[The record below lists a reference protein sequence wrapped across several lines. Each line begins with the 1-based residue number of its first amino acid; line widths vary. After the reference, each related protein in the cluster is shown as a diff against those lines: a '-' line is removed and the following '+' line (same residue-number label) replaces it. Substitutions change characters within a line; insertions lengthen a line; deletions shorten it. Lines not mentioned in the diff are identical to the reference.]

1 MRAAQ
6 GKRSIPLTEDDK
18 DFVNESKRKR
28 DVPVTGK
35 QGKRKKV
42 GHTETVPEPDITT
55 KTIINIPITETDGS
69 AVTTSGNTNLLV
81 QSKSGTPMCEKV
93 PESPVRHTQTNILS
107 TIHDVIIPT
116 TGDDTY
122 PTAVSSTQ
130 SGYSVTG
137 MANNGSTVMPALP
150 DFYNPESPL
159 FQVQDD
165 FIHEIVTGNINSS
178 VSSINS
184 PSSSV
189 GTFTTAPTFAVPQPV
204 NFNVLNTLPGGANLG
219 LLNQGLGGSPLAQPN
234 ATPQITT
241 EWQRAVSDTLSKL
254 LFNQQLILN
263 ELKSI
268 KQNTGGTGVNEGASN
283 LMQVLNENGE
293 QEPLSVQEI
302 ISRLTHHEETTQ
314 LGEPESITMD
324 DLTKLKEDQLKT
336 KGTQAHLAVT
346 IMNALTTKE
355 QRRGKS
361 VLGTKSRPALD
372 NAILSKIREYYFT
385 AYPCNEDDD
394 EAAIWKQCIHCMNN
408 RLKKYD
414 KA

>member
-6 GKRSIPLTEDDK
+6 GKRSILLTEDDK
-18 DFVNESKRKR
+18 DFVKESKRKR
-28 DVPVTGK
+28 HIPVAGK

-42 GHTETVPEPDITT
+42 GHNETVPEPDITT
-55 KTIINIPITETDGS
+55 KTNIPIIETDGN
-69 AVTTSGNTNLLV
+69 AVTTPEDSNVLA
-81 QSKSGTPMCEKV
+81 QSKSGTPIYEKV
-93 PESPVRHTQTNILS
+93 PESPVRHTQANILS
-107 TIHDVIIPT
+107 PKHEVILPT

-122 PTAVSSTQ
+122 PTAMSSAP
-130 SGYSVTG
+130 SRYSVTG
-137 MANNGSTVMPALP
+137 MANDGSTVVPTLS

-159 FQVQDD
+159 FHVQDD
-165 FIHEIVTGNINSS
+165 FIHEMVTGNINSS

-234 ATPQITT
+234 RTPQITT

-268 KQNTGGTGVNEGASN
+268 KQNTEETVVKEGTSN

-302 ISRLTHHEETTQ
+302 ISRLSNHEETTQ
-314 LGEPESITMD
+314 LGELEGITTD
-324 DLTKLKEDQLKT
+324 DLTKLKEDHLKT
-336 KGTQAHLAVT
+336 KETRAHLAVT

-355 QRRGKS
+355 Q
-361 VLGTKSRPALD
+361 
-372 NAILSKIREYYFT
+372 
-385 AYPCNEDDD
+385 
-394 EAAIWKQCIHCMNN
+394 
-408 RLKKYD
+408 
-414 KA
+414 